1 MPVVPENSTA
11 GGSWNES
18 QKSDP
23 CDNEDCVEQSENL
36 SFEFAGNSSD
46 EEKSDS
52 FKFAGVES
60 SGGDIADSDDKFF
73 AGKSED
79 SFSSIDLFE
88 PREESADPNQYEFK
102 DGVDENLEP
111 YKHCMRNLQP
121 AAATDDQDLHDPVF
135 STKPKGHHC
144 SRFCENNCNK
154 VRSSESVMEELANIR
169 AKLVNMTRVE
179 RRNSLLDQLSHQSQ
193 FGLAAD
199 MFYVKGEHLCV
210 KFFSEVVGV
219 STRVLVSV
227 IEDFRDNVQRYYHG
241 LESTCL

>member
-1 MPVVPENSTA
+1 MINVATDIIIVHQQVKDRRMDTELALEETINYK
-11 GGSWNES
+11 EF
-18 QKSDP
+18 QKSEP
-23 CDNEDCVEQSENL
+23 CDNEENMEQSVNL

-79 SFSSIDLFE
+79 SLSSIDLFE

-121 AAATDDQDLHDPVF
+121 AAATDDQYLQDPVF

-144 SRFCENNCNK
+144 SRFC
-154 VRSSESVMEELANIR
+154 
-169 AKLVNMTRVE
+169 
-179 RRNSLLDQLSHQSQ
+179 
-193 FGLAAD
+193 
-199 MFYVKGEHLCV
+199 
-210 KFFSEVVGV
+210 
-219 STRVLVSV
+219 
-227 IEDFRDNVQRYYHG
+227 
-241 LESTCL
+241 